1 MHKYMM
7 AEDLNSDN
15 NNNNNNNNNNKWVFS
30 VGFMWYLS
38 IFLINK
44 LRRLK
49 IYLLKGEKSLSAE
62 MELLRIPSRCS
73 SEE

>member
-1 MHKYMM
+1 MIIIIIIIIIIMIIMIKSFQFDFCGLSM
-7 AEDLNSDN
+7 
-15 NNNNNNNNNNKWVFS
+15 FS
-30 VGFMWYLS
+30 YLF
-38 IFLINK
+38 IFLINR

-62 MELLRIPSRCS
+62 MEMFLPNRCS

>member
-1 MHKYMM
+1 MIKSFQFDFCGLSM
-7 AEDLNSDN
+7 
-15 NNNNNNNNNNKWVFS
+15 FS
-30 VGFMWYLS
+30 YLFT
-38 IFLINK
+38 FLINR

-62 MELLRIPSRCS
+62 MEMFLPNRCS